1 MLITATDTSI
11 ERSHFSKNTNG
22 FEFLSSAEYVYVREL
37 SMLPTLKPDLTVE
50 FRTRLEKS
58 LETGGFRCTRQRQEV
73 FEVVAES
80 HDHPTADEIFDRAKK
95 KMPEI
100 SFATVY
106 NCLSVLVECGL
117 VRQVT
122 LDRSPTRFCP
132 NMRDHCHFF
141 CDECGQVS
149 DIDLPSREALT
160 GVPLPPGF
168 EVASFDISLKGICP
182 TCGSRASNR

>member
-1 MLITATDTSI
+1 MLNRIKS
-11 ERSHFSKNTNG
+11 E
-22 FEFLSSAEYVYVREL
+22 LSS
-37 SMLPTLKPDLTVE
+37 E
-50 FRTRLEKS
+50 FRERLEKS
-58 LETGGFRCTRQRQEV
+58 LETSGFRFTRQRQEV
-73 FEVVAES
+73 FEVVADS
-80 HDHPTADEIFDRAKK
+80 HDHPTADEIFERAKR

-141 CDECGQVS
+141 CDECGHVT
-149 DIDLPSREALT
+149 DIDLPSREAISA
-160 GVPLPPGF
+160 VPLPGGF
-168 EVASFDISLKGICP
+168 QVSSFDISLRGVCP
-182 TCGSRASNR
+182 KCKQTLGKSRKIGAATLR